1 MNLFGVVVAEF
12 PLHADALAL
21 AIAVDTLLVATEL
34 WVVSRQ
40 QHQTSQDARPELFE
54 QVGVAMVAVDLPV
67 RCCRAQIDDSG
78 MTTGWFGNC
87 CCF

>member
-21 AIAVDTLLVATEL
+21 AVAVDTLLVATEL

-40 QHQTSQDARPELFE
+40 
-54 QVGVAMVAVDLPV
+54 
-67 RCCRAQIDDSG
+67 
-78 MTTGWFGNC
+78 
-87 CCF
+87 

>member
-1 MNLFGVVVAEF
+1 
-12 PLHADALAL
+12 
-21 AIAVDTLLVATEL
+21 
-34 WVVSRQ
+34 
-40 QHQTSQDARPELFE
+40 
-54 QVGVAMVAVDLPV
+54 MVAVDLPV